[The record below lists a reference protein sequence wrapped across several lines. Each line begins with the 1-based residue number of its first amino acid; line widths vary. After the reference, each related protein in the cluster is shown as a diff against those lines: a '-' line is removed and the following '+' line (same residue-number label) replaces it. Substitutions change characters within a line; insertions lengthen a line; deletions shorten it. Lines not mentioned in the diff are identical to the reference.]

1 MAHVAGRGL
10 EWIYY
15 VADLSDFE
23 EARQNVRVFQVKELV
38 QPEDITFPLKEIE
51 THVRLVSP
59 AEEVVDQ
66 DPEEERPSGHGA
78 PRTRAYTVSTRPAS
92 IPSHVRMRMQY
103 RDRLRVGA
111 EEAAKLAA
119 RSEGQAEAAAAA
131 SGGLCILVSS
141 VSALFFLGG
150 C

>member
-1 MAHVAGRGL
+1 MGGAWSGD
-10 EWIYY
+10 YY

-59 AEEVVDQ
+59 GEEVVDQ
-66 DPEEERPSGHGA
+66 DPEEERTKDPVT
-78 PRTRAYTVSTRPAS
+78 PTRAYTGSTRPAS
-92 IPSHVRMRMQY
+92 IPSHVWMRMQY

-131 SGGLCILVSS
+131 QRLV
-141 VSALFFLGG
+141 VS
-150 C
+150 